1 MSLENL
7 ETDEKYMRLALR
19 LARKGEGRTSPNPMV
34 GAVIVRGTQVVGRGY
49 HHRAGDPH
57 AEVLALRMAGEKSR
71 GGTLYVNL
79 EPCNH
84 FGRTPP
90 CTEAVLKG
98 RIRRVVV
105 GMKDPNRLV
114 AGKGIR
120 RLRRAGVR
128 VEVGVLKDSCR
139 ELNAPYG
146 KFITKHRPFV
156 ILKAAMSLDGKIA
169 TRTGNGRWVSGEASR
184 DYGHFLRQTV
194 DAILVGIGTVRKDNP
209 LLTAR
214 PERGKAFKQPLRIV
228 VDSRLRIPLDAQ
240 ILQTAGRYP
249 TLIATTSSASPAKI
263 RQVEGKAAKVWVLPQ
278 DSQGRV
284 NLGKLMQKLGAQG
297 VVSVLLEGGAGLNAS
312 VIKKQLVD
320 RFLFFLAP
328 KIVGGVGA
336 PGAVGGEGVRLM
348 RQAIPAE
355 FMRVGR
361 IGPDLVIEAKP
372 KGKE

>member
-1 MSLENL
+1 MIRTKE
-7 ETDEKYMRLALR
+7 DEKYMRLALR
-19 LARKGEGRTSPNPMV
+19 LARKGAGRTSPNPMV
-34 GAVIVRGTQVVGRGY
+34 GAVIVRGNRIVGRGY
-49 HHRAGDPH
+49 HHRAGEPH
-57 AEVLALRMAGEKSR
+57 AEVMALRLAGEEAR

-98 RIRRVVV
+98 RVKRVVV
-105 GMKDPNRLV
+105 GMRDPNPIV

-120 RLRRAGVR
+120 RLRRAGVT
-128 VEVGVLKDSCR
+128 VDVGTLEESCR
-139 ELNAPYG
+139 ELNAPYC
-146 KFITKHRPFV
+146 KFITEHRPFV

-169 TRTGNGRWVSGEASR
+169 TRTGDARWVSSEASR

-214 PERGKAFKQPLRIV
+214 PVKGKVFKQPLRIV
-228 VDSRLRIPLDAQ
+228 VDSRLRIPLHSQ
-240 ILQTAGRYP
+240 LLKTAGQYP
-249 TLIATTSSASPAKI
+249 TVIATTSSASPAKI
-263 RQVEGKAAKVWVLPQ
+263 RQVEEKKAKVWVLSK

-284 NLGKLMQKLGAQG
+284 NLRKLMQRLGARG
-297 VVSVLLEGGAGLNAS
+297 VVSVLLEGGADLNAS
-312 VIKKQLVD
+312 AIRTQLVD

-328 KIVGGVGA
+328 KMVGGARA
-336 PGAVGGEGVRLM
+336 PGAIGGEGVGFM
-348 RQAIPAE
+348 RQAAPAE
-355 FMRVGR
+355 FLRVGK